1 MVDDRVTDDVTDNIR
16 NDGTVGDPNANNHNH
31 TAPSS
36 NDSKREVNVG
46 SKNLQA
52 KRVNEPEPENFFV
65 EFAKILLLSIF
76 LALGIRHFVAEARF
90 IPSGSMLPT
99 LEIDDRLIVEKM
111 TYRFRDP
118 VRGDIIVFHPPD
130 CAVKGQLSFD
140 GSAAVALENA
150 ADPEAERARLIERAK
165 RDAFIKRIV
174 GLPGETVEVHDGHVY
189 IDGQKLV
196 ETYIDE
202 APNYTLKPTVVPE
215 GYYLVLGDN
224 RNNSYDGHM
233 WGFLP
238 REEFIGRASVRIW
251 PLDRVGSLNNEPL
264 FSFDGQDETQV
275 SPVNASDP
283 EAAWREAFPL
293 CAEVE

>member
-1 MVDDRVTDDVTDNIR
+1 MVDDRVTDDVTDNLR
-16 NDGTVGDPNANNHNH
+16 NDGTVTDPNSNHHN
-31 TAPSS
+31 ASS
-36 NDSKREVNVG
+36 NDDLKRDVKDV
-46 SKNLQA
+46 SSANLQA
-52 KRVNEPEPENFFV
+52 QQKNEPEPENFFA
-65 EFAKILLLSIF
+65 EFAKILLLSIA

-118 VRGDIIVFHPPD
+118 ERGDIVVFHPTD

-140 GSAAVALENA
+140 GNAAVALENA
-150 ADPEAERARLIERAK
+150 ADPVAERERLIERAK

-174 GLPGETVEVHDGHVY
+174 GLPGETVEVRDGSVY

-196 ETYIDE
+196 ETYIEE
-202 APNYTLKPTVVPE
+202 APNYRLQPTVVPE
-215 GYYLVLGDN
+215 DSYLVFGDN

-251 PLDRVGSLNNEPL
+251 PLDRLGGLNEQPL
-264 FSFDGQDETQV
+264 FSFDEQDASKV

-283 EAAWREAFPL
+283 EASWKEAFPL
-293 CAEVE
+293 CEEVE

>member
-1 MVDDRVTDDVTDNIR
+1 MT
-16 NDGTVGDPNANNHNH
+16 DPNSTHHQA
-31 TAPSS
+31 SS
-36 NDSKREVNVG
+36 HDDEKQEVKV
-46 SKNLQA
+46 SSTNLQA
-52 KRVNEPEPENFFV
+52 NKANEPEPENFFA
-65 EFAKILLLSIF
+65 EFAKILLLSIV

-118 VRGDIIVFHPPD
+118 ERGDIVVFHPPD

-140 GSAAVALENA
+140 GNAAIALENA
-150 ADPEAERARLIERAK
+150 DDPAAERERLIERAK

-174 GLPGETVEVHDGHVY
+174 ALPGETVEVHDGYVY

-196 ETYIDE
+196 ETYIEE
-202 APNYTLKPTVVPE
+202 APNYRLKPTVVPE
-215 GYYLVLGDN
+215 GSYLVFGDN

-251 PLDRVGSLNNEPL
+251 PLGRLGALNQEPL
-264 FSFDGQDETQV
+264 FSFDGQDASQV

-293 CAEVE
+293 CEEVD

>member
-1 MVDDRVTDDVTDNIR
+1 MVDDRVTDNKR
-16 NDGTVGDPNANNHNH
+16 NDGTVGDPSANNHNH
-31 TAPSS
+31 NASS
-36 NDSKREVNVG
+36 NNGSKKEVNVH

-52 KRVNEPEPENFFV
+52 QPGHDPEPENFFV

-118 VRGDIIVFHPPD
+118 ERGDVVVFHPTD
-130 CAVKGQLSFD
+130 CAVKGQLSFNRN
-140 GSAAVALENA
+140 AVSALENSD
-150 ADPEAERARLIERAK
+150 DPVAERVRQIERAR

-174 GLPGETVEVHDGHVY
+174 GLPGETVEVRDTHVY
-189 IDGQKLV
+189 INGKKLV

-202 APNYTLKPTVVPE
+202 APNYTLQPTVVPE
-215 GYYLVLGDN
+215 DSYLVLGDN

-238 REEFIGRASVRIW
+238 REDFIGRASVRIW
-251 PLDRVGSLNNEPL
+251 PFDRLGSLNDEPL
-264 FSFDGQDETQV
+264 FSFDEQNTSEVT
-275 SPVNASDP
+275 PVNASDP

-293 CAEVE
+293 CEEVE